1 MAASGRCGAIISSTT
16 TSKRDPTGKRGGASS
31 DRPSGRGGAI
41 GRSQMCEVRSPA
53 VVPDAGGEQGSL
65 HKRDAHELEV
75 VLHSVSGK
83 GGQKGK
89 GKFRSH
95 RCEVRSPAVPGAG
108 GRERDNI
115 GECAPGPQFD
125 EACPHSTERVFRWE
139 GGRFLWCGDRVYGS
153 GRGAGS
159 AHGLAITKQQKE
171 GNDVLPQGPSLMSPH
186 STEMVSDVRG
196 EGRGSMWVPG

>member
-1 MAASGRCGAIISSTT
+1 MYVVYARYCSSMQDLDLLQLNQTI
-16 TSKRDPTGKRGGASS
+16 
-31 DRPSGRGGAI
+31 DRTARRALRIPHCC
-41 GRSQMCEVRSPA
+41 RS
-53 VVPDAGGEQGSL
+53 
-65 HKRDAHELEV
+65 
-75 VLHSVSGK
+75 
-83 GGQKGK
+83 QKGK

-115 GECAPGPQFD
+115 GECATGPQFD
-125 EACPHSTERVFRWE
+125 EACPHSTERVFRGE
-139 GGRFLWCGDRVYGS
+139 GGRFLWCGDRVCGL

-171 GNDVLPQGPSLMSPH
+171 GNDVLPPGPSLMSPH